1 MELKLIKQAGKK
13 KKKFIAFLHTS
24 HNQLE
29 NMSATSFRT
38 EANLIMILRSA
49 LPMKWGVCVKKALT
63 FFDGILKTKQE
74 QQT

>member
-1 MELKLIKQAGKK
+1 
-13 KKKFIAFLHTS
+13 
-24 HNQLE
+24 
-29 NMSATSFRT
+29 MSATSFRT